1 MFRDFLTNKWVLGGV
16 GFLIVL
22 SIACVLWYQHDTAP
36 YRKAA
41 AEAEEL
47 LRQSE
52 LSKESEK
59 KIETEPASKPIVESE
74 AKTTAHQYTGRE
86 DKHLNIPPSNTDA
99 WIQSRSQRDPQ
110 NTIYDEEDLIEA
122 AQNTNDPIV
131 QAELLHA
138 QLIKTFGDR
147 PEVHT
152 IRQYQIDTANGIPS
166 NVDKQIEY
174 LEAHYA
180 LFKDESFLQAIEEIR
195 QSQKDGVTIIF
206 K

>member
-1 MFRDFLTNKWVLGGV
+1 M
-16 GFLIVL
+16 
-22 SIACVLWYQHDTAP
+22 
-36 YRKAA
+36 
-41 AEAEEL
+41 
-47 LRQSE
+47 
-52 LSKESEK
+52 
-59 KIETEPASKPIVESE
+59 
-74 AKTTAHQYTGRE
+74 
-86 DKHLNIPPSNTDA
+86 NIPPSNTDA

-110 NTIYDEEDLIEA
+110 TTIYDEEDLIEA

-131 QAELLHA
+131 QAELLHT

-147 PEVHT
+147 PEVHI
-152 IRQYQIDTANGIPS
+152 IRKYQIDTAKKIPS